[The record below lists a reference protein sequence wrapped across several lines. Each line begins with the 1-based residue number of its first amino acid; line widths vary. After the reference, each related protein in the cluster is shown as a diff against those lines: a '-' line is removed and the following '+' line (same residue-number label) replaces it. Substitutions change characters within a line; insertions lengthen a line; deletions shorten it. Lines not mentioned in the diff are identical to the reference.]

1 MYKIYK
7 TDLGYEI
14 EMTYS
19 LLWGARHCFKCTGL
33 SLLDW
38 PSWKQL
44 YLQRMKATLTFHV
57 DIYDQANMMKFFLQ
71 RYRIRTEQSTQLYM

>member
-1 MYKIYK
+1 MKLKWRIV
-7 TDLGYEI
+7 
-14 EMTYS
+14 
-19 LLWGARHCFKCTGL
+19 CFEEHGIVSNVHVHL